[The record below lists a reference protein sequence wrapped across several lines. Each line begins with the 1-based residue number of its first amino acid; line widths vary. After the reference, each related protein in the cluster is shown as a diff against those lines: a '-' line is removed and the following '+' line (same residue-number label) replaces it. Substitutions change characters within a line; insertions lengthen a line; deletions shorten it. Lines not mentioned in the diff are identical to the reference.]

1 MANPLAVWEVCEKWR
16 EGVVRGGGRE
26 VCEGWR
32 EGGRECNVCDGIAET
47 RLTPGY
53 VGDVNPWQQGPTQD

>member
-1 MANPLAVWEVCEKWR
+1 MGVGVRSCGVWQLANPLAVWEVCEKWR

-32 EGGRECNVCDGIAET
+32 EGGNVMSVME
-47 RLTPGY
+47 
-53 VGDVNPWQQGPTQD
+53 